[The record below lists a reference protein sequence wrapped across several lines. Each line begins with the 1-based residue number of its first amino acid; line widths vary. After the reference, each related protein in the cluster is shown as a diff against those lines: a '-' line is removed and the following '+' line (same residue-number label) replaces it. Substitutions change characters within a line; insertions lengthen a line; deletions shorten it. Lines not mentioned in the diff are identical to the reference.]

1 MVQWQRSFIHS
12 NKNKVSIDIT
22 PSAAHLLVAAG
33 EGAGPEVLL
42 LHVVSSENGS
52 HFVELVLVGRQ

>member
-42 LHVVSSENGS
+42 LHVVTSQDSS
-52 HFVELVLVGRQ
+52 HC